1 MANES
6 GRGLVFPVHARNVP
20 SIQRNIMH
28 SIIHLYTGLTALL
41 NQAGSHIGMLGLRL
55 LLAWEF
61 WESGVMKY
69 SGDNWFADIQD
80 DFPFPLSLV
89 PVDILWF
96 LATWSEL
103 LGAVAL
109 VIGLGTRFFSVSLI
123 ILTLVAWVSVH
134 AGNGYNVCDNGYKL
148 ALMYLVM
155 FVPLL
160 FNGAGKL
167 SLDHWLAQRLMPR

>member
-1 MANES
+1 MY
-6 GRGLVFPVHARNVP
+6 
-20 SIQRNIMH
+20 SIV
-28 SIIHLYTGLTALL
+28 HLYTGLTDRLK
-41 NQAGSHIGMLGLRL
+41 QAGSYLGLLGLRL

-69 SGDNWFADIQD
+69 SGDNWFADIQG
-80 DFPFPLSLV
+80 DFPFPLNLV
-89 PVDILWF
+89 PVDISWF

-109 VIGLGTRFFSVSLI
+109 VIGLGTRFFSVSLV

-148 ALMYLVM
+148 ALMYLLM

-160 FNGAGKL
+160 LNGAGKL
-167 SLDHWLAQRLMPR
+167 SLDHWLARRLMPH